1 MRKFLLSRILPLLVC
16 LVVGCVLNRAQSTDN
31 NTPLTNA
38 AIVKLVKAGFKDKS
52 IITIIASRPARFDL
66 ATEHM
71 IELKRSGVSEKV
83 ILAMLAR
90 QEGNEIDDS
99 WSDDEFFSSSPGP
112 TGNSGNSGNS
122 TKDGQ
127 NQKTTNPNDGS
138 SVDIFGSSGTSRGS
152 TRSRG
157 GNGSSSGDIM
167 TTGSATVRILRPP
180 TEAGGAPAKLEK
192 TPSLNND
199 AVIELVE
206 AGFSEGT
213 IIRRIEQSPVNF
225 DLAPDKLAEL
235 KKHRVSEKIVTA
247 MKAAMGVDTANNSPG
262 SNVTPKQ

>member
-1 MRKFLLSRILPLLVC
+1 MRKFLLSRCLPFIICFTVAP
-16 LVVGCVLNRAQSTDN
+16 VLSLAQSPDN

-38 AIVKLVKAGFKDKS
+38 AVVKLVKAGFKEKS
-52 IITIIASRPARFDL
+52 IITIIASRPVRFEL
-66 ATEHM
+66 STERM

-99 WSDDEFFSSSPGP
+99 FGDDEFFSSSMPSAGTSP
-112 TGNSGNSGNS
+112 GNS
-122 TKDGQ
+122 TKDPQ
-127 NQKTTNPNDGS
+127 NPNAKPANPNDGS
-138 SVDIFGSSGTSRGS
+138 SVDIFGNSGTSRGS
-152 TRSRG
+152 TQSRG
-157 GNGSSSGDIM
+157 RNGSSSGDTI

-213 IIRRIEQSPVNF
+213 IILRIEQSPVNF
-225 DLAPDKLAEL
+225 DLAPDKLTEL

-247 MKAAMGVDTANNSPG
+247 MKAAMGDDSANTPS

>member
-1 MRKFLLSRILPLLVC
+1 MRKFLLSRCLPFIICFTVAP
-16 LVVGCVLNRAQSTDN
+16 VLSLAQSPDN

-38 AIVKLVKAGFKDKS
+38 AIVKLVKAGFKEKS
-52 IITIIASRPARFDL
+52 IITIIASRPARFEL
-66 ATEHM
+66 STERM
-71 IELKRSGVSEKV
+71 IDLKRSRVSEKV

-99 WSDDEFFSSSPGP
+99 FGDDEFFSSSMPSVGTSP
-112 TGNSGNSGNS
+112 GNSN
-122 TKDGQ
+122 KDPQ
-127 NQKTTNPNDGS
+127 NPNARPANPNDGS
-138 SVDIFGSSGTSRGS
+138 SVDIFGNSGTSRGS
-152 TRSRG
+152 TQSRG
-157 GNGSSSGDIM
+157 RNGSSSGDTI

-225 DLAPDKLAEL
+225 DLAPDKLTEL
-235 KKHRVSEKIVTA
+235 KKHRVSEKIVSA
-247 MKAAMGVDTANNSPG
+247 MKAAMGDDSANTPS